1 MRSLGARGA
10 STTTGTSARV
20 VSAAAALLVLVG
32 LSALPVTGASAAP
45 SATEPVVSAPRQAF
59 PPVGT
64 TFPQKATGVSY
75 QLTTWQLLDPGT
87 AGFSHV
93 ILEQY
98 NTYANTWGVVYYGTG
113 TSYAALLP
121 AVQFTQFRL
130 TPYDAGGQPGTT
142 VYGQGFDP
150 VVADDSDTTA
160 AYATSIS
167 HSTGWRRV
175 AAATAYGGSYLR
187 STRAGASFTIC
198 GYFSKVALVAPRNA
212 SGGTATVS
220 VFGGNHAVSFHTSAS
235 RYREVVGRWSTF
247 APPDLLAGEGP
258 THCLTVT
265 ARSSAPVYMDALAY
279 DVPDIIE

>member
-1 MRSLGARGA
+1 M
-10 STTTGTSARV
+10 TGRV
-20 VSAAAALLVLVG
+20 VSAGAAITVLMG
-32 LSALPVTGASAAP
+32 LSAMPVTWASAAP
-45 SATEPVVSAPRQAF
+45 SATEPVVSAPWQAF
-59 PPVGT
+59 PAVGT
-64 TFPQKATGVSY
+64 TVPQKSAGVAY
-75 QLTTWQLLDPGT
+75 QLTSWKLLDPGT

-93 ILEQY
+93 ILEQF

-121 AVQFTQFRL
+121 AVQFTEFRL

-142 VYGQGFDP
+142 TYGQGFVP
-150 VVADDSDTTA
+150 AIADDSDTSA

-175 AAATAYGGSYLR
+175 TASTAYGGSYLR
-187 STRAGASFTIC
+187 STRAGASFTLC

-212 SGGTATVS
+212 GGGTATVS
-220 VFGGNHAVSFHTSAS
+220 VFGASHAVGFHTTAS
-235 RYREVVGRWSTF
+235 RYREVVGWWSTF
-247 APPDLLAGEGP
+247 APADMPAGSGP

-265 ARSSAPVYMDALAY
+265 ARSSAPVYVDAIAY